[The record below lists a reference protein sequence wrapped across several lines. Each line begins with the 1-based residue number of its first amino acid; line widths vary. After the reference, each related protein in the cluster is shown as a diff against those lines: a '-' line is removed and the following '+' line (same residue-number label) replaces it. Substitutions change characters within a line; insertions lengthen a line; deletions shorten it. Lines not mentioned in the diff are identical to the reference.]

1 MKINNLKNHLVS
13 LFDSSHIK
21 MTIILVISGLLL
33 ITGSQITGT
42 TDNLPGL
49 IMLFTG
55 VILLF
60 FSVLHPW
67 REIKNYAILAGL
79 CVGIIVLVFLAIY
92 ILAALH
98 MDKYISEGVVMI
110 TILLICLPGI
120 VVSIIGILV
129 CAGMKK

>member
-1 MKINNLKNHLVS
+1 MNNLKNHLVS
-13 LFDSSHIK
+13 LFDSSHIR

-49 IMLFTG
+49 TMLFTG

-67 REIKNYAILAGL
+67 RKMQNYAILAGV
-79 CVGIIVLVFLAIY
+79 CIGIIILVFLAIY

-98 MDKYISEGVVMI
+98 LEKYISEGVVMI

-129 CAGMKK
+129 CAGRKK